1 MRLFLLFSFLLLSC
15 LATFGC
21 KEYSTGLQQS
31 SSRADETSAIATLR
45 TLAQAQTTYSISNAG
60 QFASFEQLVEG
71 GFLDSRFHHPSPT
84 LHGYTFTLE
93 VSPPTDQ
100 TPGSY
105 VCNADP
111 APTSPQGGRHFYID
125 SNSHDIRMNAT
136 RPATSKDEIL
146 RP

>member
-1 MRLFLLFSFLLLSC
+1 MRLFLLFSFLLLIS

-21 KEYSTGLQQS
+21 KDYSTGLQQS

-60 QFASFEQLVEG
+60 HFATFEQLVEG
-71 GFLDSRFHHPSPT
+71 GFLDSRFHHPNPT
-84 LHGYTFTLE
+84 LHGYIFTLE
-93 VSPPTDQ
+93 VLPASNE

-105 VCNADP
+105 TCNADP
-111 APTSPQGGRHFYID
+111 VPTSPPGVRHFYID
-125 SNSHDIRMNAT
+125 SNSQDIRINASL
-136 RPATSKDEIL
+136 PATIKDKIL

>member
-1 MRLFLLFSFLLLSC
+1 MRLLLLFLFLLIIC

-21 KEYSTGLQQS
+21 KDYSTGLQKG

-60 QFASFEQLVEG
+60 HFATFEQLVEG
-71 GFLDSRFHHPSPT
+71 GFLDSRFQHTNPT

-93 VSPPTDQ
+93 VTPGNDA

-105 VCNADP
+105 TCNADP
-111 APTSPQGGRHFYID
+111 APTSPAGGRHFYID
-125 SNSHDIRMNAT
+125 SNSQDIRMNPT
-136 RPATSKDEIL
+136 KPATSKDQIL